1 MIKVNLLN
9 SVNVGNQVNKKVL
22 PDILYSQSYD
32 GEIVI
37 EWNESLRKLNLL
49 TLVDMSAVF

>member
-1 MIKVNLLN
+1 MIKVNLSK

-37 EWNESLRKLNLL
+37 EWNESSRKLNLL